1 MSKSKKTYNT
11 FSFPIIAGTSILTN
25 AVLLGVVAKWFIGI
39 MPTLPGSSSNDP
51 AVFYC
56 LSTLGV
62 IFGFL
67 VLIGALI
74 LQRRPQRGRTLGMII
89 LIFSASSVIMG
100 GGFLVGFILG
110 IVGGINTLRMKPE
123 VQK

>member
-1 MSKSKKTYNT
+1 MVHWN
-11 FSFPIIAGTSILTN
+11 
-25 AVLLGVVAKWFIGI
+25 

-67 VLIGALI
+67 VLIGALM
-74 LQRRPQRGRTLGMII
+74 LQRKPQRGRRILGMII

-110 IVGGINTLRMKPE
+110 IIGGINTLRMSPE